1 MIILKVYRFLPFV
14 PSGDLVRNSV
24 FGDQVI
30 SVSQIITLVV
40 WLIICV
46 LLALNCLNKT
56 NYTNNPTLYI
66 NALQ

>member
-14 PSGDLVRNSV
+14 PSGDLIRNSV

-40 WLIICV
+40 WLIICF
-46 LLALNCLNKT
+46 LLSLKCLNKT
-56 NYTNNPTLYI
+56 N
-66 NALQ
+66 